1 MTKRGDTI
9 NLTIEITVINKFG
22 DNILLEI
29 GTPLEY
35 LRTLPVSKLILVKY
49 FDMTSNVMFDVEPH
63 EVSGCVND

>member
-22 DNILLEI
+22 DNISLEI

-63 EVSGCVND
+63 EVSGYVND